1 MRLTRLIPVFPA
13 AILMLTALPATLH
26 AQGADSPASCGQTG
40 NTREDDA
47 NRYTTRSTMFGI
59 GGTNRLETYLS
70 PLEYTGPEV
79 RFMRESI
86 RMTRMWGGR
95 VSTQQ
100 FYEGNFSYSKN
111 PTKDSEYLSGDI
123 DWRIGW
129 HYNWTPLPAL
139 RLMAGLQTGL
149 SCGFVYNTSNG
160 NNPAQGKLSTNIAAS
175 GMAIYRFNWLRRRFS
190 VRYQFDMPLAGL
202 MFSPNYGQSYYEIFS
217 LGHYDR
223 NVCFTWP
230 GNAPCFSQLLTV
242 DVPIGSGTLRLGY
255 RCDIRQS
262 HVNNLKSHTWSN
274 LFMIGFVKHFRL
286 VKQRDNDSDKFI
298 F

>member
-1 MRLTRLIPVFPA
+1 MQKILSLIIICLISPLALTGLRA
-13 AILMLTALPATLH
+13 QDSILTDTP
-26 AQGADSPASCGQTG
+26 S
-40 NTREDDA
+40 
-47 NRYTTRSTMFGI
+47 NRHTTHSVLFGV
-59 GGTNRLETYLS
+59 GLSNLYDTYLS
-70 PLEYTGPEV
+70 PVTYKGPHLSFLRETLRPTHWLDGKISVQTMFDGYLAYAENRANTGNE
-79 RFMRESI
+79 I
-86 RMTRMWGGR
+86 GGMLN
-95 VSTQQ
+95 
-100 FYEGNFSYSKN
+100 YA
-111 PTKDSEYLSGDI
+111 
-123 DWRIGW
+123 IGW

-160 NNPAQGKLSTNIAAS
+160 NNPAPGKLSTNIAAS

-274 LFMIGFVKHFRL
+274 LFMIGFVKHFHL
-286 VKQRDNDSDKFI
+286 VKQRDNDSDKLI